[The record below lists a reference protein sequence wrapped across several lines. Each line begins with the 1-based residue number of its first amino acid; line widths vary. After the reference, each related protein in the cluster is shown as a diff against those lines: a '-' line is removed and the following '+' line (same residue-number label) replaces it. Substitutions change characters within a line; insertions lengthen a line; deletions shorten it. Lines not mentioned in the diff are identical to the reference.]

1 MVALLPIVDV
11 PVVPEVVVWVVPV
24 VDVALVC
31 VIIVPDVSVEVP
43 EGIADV
49 ALDPVVAAVSVTDV
63 PVVSLLVVFSFV
75 SFLQA
80 TAKTTSASTQRTAKV
95 FFISFLSHH
104 QKVGTPRAGNASV
117 CWGATKVPVKTKTP
131 CAEAQGVC
139 S

>member
-1 MVALLPIVDV
+1 VPVVLPIVDV

-43 EGIADV
+43 DGIADV
-49 ALDPVVAAVSVTDV
+49 ALEPVVAAVSVTEV

-80 TAKTTSASTQRTAKV
+80 KAKTTSARMQRTPKV
-95 FFISFLSHH
+95 FFISFLS
-104 QKVGTPRAGNASV
+104 QSSRLAPPGRGMLWLLGSNRGASES
-117 CWGATKVPVKTKTP
+117 KTP
-131 CAEAQGVC
+131 CAGAQGVEN
-139 S
+139 